1 LTLFKNPRWLTAAI
15 LTTDESLYFGA
26 NLTHR
31 NEFFGTVTHM
41 NLVTFVEHKKIR
53 ILNNSRWRP
62 AAILK
67 TVKLKFGMD
76 THIAHVNFTMRA
88 YILRII
94 FYVVKLQK
102 LQKQHWFQFLFVAK
116 ATALKQQISKSYL
129 QILNTESSFYIH
141 NKFLT
146 DSMIAI
152 FHALNLQIKLG
163 HLMFYSCGLWLLHQ
177 EQTEASSVL

>member
-1 LTLFKNPRWLTAAI
+1 
-15 LTTDESLYFGA
+15 
-26 NLTHR
+26 
-31 NEFFGTVTHM
+31 
-41 NLVTFVEHKKIR
+41 
-53 ILNNSRWRP
+53 
-62 AAILK
+62 
-67 TVKLKFGMD
+67 MD

-102 LQKQHWFQFLFVAK
+102 LQKQHWFQFLFVA
-116 ATALKQQISKSYL
+116 LKQQTSKSYL